1 MFVIYMLGKCFEVR
15 LKMEEYMFSCYNGS
29 PLPKEYARE
38 VSEAL
43 LRTDFDMLDAIA
55 REILHIKELNR
66 CIFTAGNGGSAA
78 TASHIINDLMKG
90 CRIGEREGF
99 RALCLNDSNA
109 VLTCLANDFC
119 YEDAYGIILRTL
131 GRRGDLLIVFSGSG
145 NSPNILKACETAREM
160 GITVIGFG
168 GREGGKMKELCNL
181 CLVAPTY
188 CMEQIE
194 DLHMFYV
201 HSLISTLRERLKN
214 VWDIEVV
221 HYPSG
226 EVPEFAI
233 FDFDGTVSLLR
244 EGWQSIMYDYFNE
257 ELLKCPEA
265 PETAEAE
272 SIVRDFV
279 DMLTGKQTI
288 FQCIQLCS
296 EIKKYGGVS
305 REPLKYKQE
314 YLHRLMEHIQS
325 RHAELREGE
334 DPTPYLVPG
343 IRETLQALKE
353 IGIKCYLVSGT
364 DEADVLEEVRLLGIL
379 DMFESIHG
387 ATDANSTVCSK
398 ELVIRELIDNNLQKG
413 SRLIAF
419 GDGYVEI
426 ELVKQLGGYA
436 VAVATNEALRDTSID
451 EWKRK
456 RLLKAGADC
465 IIPDFTNTNRLTKF
479 ICGRG

>member
-1 MFVIYMLGKCFEVR
+1 
-15 LKMEEYMFSCYNGS
+15 MFSCYNGS
-29 PLPKEYARE
+29 PLPREYARE

-43 LRTDFDMLDAIA
+43 LVTDFDTLDAIA
-55 REILHIKELNR
+55 NEILLVKKLDR
-66 CIFTAGNGGSAA
+66 FIFTAGNGGSAA

-90 CRIGEREGF
+90 CRIGGREGF

-119 YEDAYGIILRTL
+119 YEDAYGIMLRTL
-131 GRRGDLLIVFSGSG
+131 ARRGDLLIVFSGSG
-145 NSPNILKACETAREM
+145 NSPNILNACKIARELGM
-160 GITVIGFG
+160 TIIGFG
-168 GREGGKMKELCNL
+168 GRDGGKMKVLCNL
-181 CLVAPTY
+181 CLIAPTY

-201 HSLISTLRERLKN
+201 HSLISMLRERLKN

-226 EVPEFAI
+226 EVPELAI

-244 EGWQSIMYDYFNE
+244 EGWQPIMYGYFKE

-272 SIVRDFV
+272 RIVRDFV

-288 FQCIQLCS
+288 FQCLQLCS
-296 EIKKYGGVS
+296 EISKYRGDP
-305 REPLKYKQE
+305 RDPLEYKRE
-314 YLHRLMEHIQS
+314 YLRRLIEHIQS
-325 RHAELREGE
+325 RRDELRAGG

-343 IRETLQALKE
+343 VRGTLKALKE
-353 IGIKCYLVSGT
+353 IGVKCYLTSGT
-364 DEADVLEEVRLLGIL
+364 DEADVLEEARLLGIL

-398 ELVIRELIDNNLQKG
+398 ELVIRELIENNLQKG
-413 SRLIAF
+413 SRLLAF

-426 ELVKQLGGYA
+426 ELAKQFGGYA
-436 VAVATNEALRDTSID
+436 VAVATNEASRDTSID
-451 EWKRK
+451 EWKRE

-465 IIPDFTNTNRLTKF
+465 IIPDFTNTNRLMKF